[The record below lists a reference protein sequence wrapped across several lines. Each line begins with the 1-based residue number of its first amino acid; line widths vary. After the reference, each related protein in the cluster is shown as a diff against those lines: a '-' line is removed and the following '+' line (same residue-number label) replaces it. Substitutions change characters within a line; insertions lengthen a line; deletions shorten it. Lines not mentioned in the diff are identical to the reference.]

1 MLYNT
6 LIDIVGNIS
15 SSLNLSSP

>member
-6 LIDIVGNIS
+6 LISAPARVKS
-15 SSLNLSSP
+15 WK